1 MVNYGVNNLYLRPS
15 ANGVG
20 ANITANSTANQQFV
34 ETAFVVDKANTTAYL
49 VQILGDDALV
59 TFDGTTPAANSA
71 FFLGKT
77 TTYTWATGTLF
88 NAKFLANSGTAVV
101 YATPVSV

>member
-20 ANITANSTANQQFV
+20 AKLTVNNSANQSFASTAF
-34 ETAFVVDKANTTAYL
+34 TIDKANTTACL
-49 VQILGDDALV
+49 IQVLADDALV
-59 TFDGTTPAANSA
+59 TFDGTTPVANSA

-77 TTYTWATGTLF
+77 TTYTWATGTLLS
-88 NAKFLANSGTAVV
+88 AKFLANAATTVI

>member
-59 TFDGTTPAANSA
+59 TFDGTTPVANSA

-77 TTYTWATGTLF
+77 TTYTWATGTLLS
-88 NAKFLANSGTAVV
+88 AKFLANAATTVI

>member
-20 ANITANSTANQQFV
+20 ANITANSTANQKFTS
-34 ETAFVVDKANTTAYL
+34 TAFVVDKANTTACL
-49 VQILGDDALV
+49 VQVLGDDALV
-59 TFDGTTPAANSA
+59 TFDGTTPVANSA

-77 TTYTWATGTLF
+77 TTYTWATGTLLS
-88 NAKFLANSGTAVV
+88 AKFLANATTTVI